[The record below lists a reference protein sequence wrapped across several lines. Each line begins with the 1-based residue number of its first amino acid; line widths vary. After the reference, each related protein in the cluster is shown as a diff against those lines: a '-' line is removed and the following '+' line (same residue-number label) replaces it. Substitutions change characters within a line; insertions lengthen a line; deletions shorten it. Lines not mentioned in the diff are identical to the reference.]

1 MIVRTKPLTKFFL
14 LIGILGSTLTGAI
27 FAVDVPDFVFRYLSV
42 GTNVALV
49 GSALYY
55 RVQGNRKMLQ
65 NCGFET
71 NMEEGKDV
79 FEKEKSQFHD

>member
-1 MIVRTKPLTKFFL
+1 
-14 LIGILGSTLTGAI
+14 
-27 FAVDVPDFVFRYLSV
+27 VFRYLSV
-42 GTNVALV
+42 GINVALV

-55 RVQGNRKMLQ
+55 RVQGNKKMLQ
-65 NCGFET
+65 NCGFEP